1 LIRDTSFDQREFR
14 NALGRFATGIAV
26 ITTIG
31 PGGKV
36 EGMTANSFGALS
48 LDPPMVHWCIGKSTL
63 THDIFCRSD
72 HFAINVLRA
81 SQRHLSNNFANPA
94 KDKFSTVNWKPGIGG
109 VPLLENPLALF
120 ECRNSA
126 QHDSGDHTILI
137 GAVENFSYIDGHPL
151 LFSAGK
157 YAVAADYPDDQRAM
171 VDAKEFS
178 DLSLYLEGY

>member
-1 LIRDTSFDQREFR
+1 MNKFAFNQREFR

-31 PGGKV
+31 DGGKA

-48 LDPPMVHWCIGKSTL
+48 LDPPLVHWCIGKSTYS
-63 THDIFCRSD
+63 HDAFCNSS

-81 SQRHLSNNFANPA
+81 DQRDLSNKFATPTT
-94 KDKFSTVNWKPGIGG
+94 DKFSAVNWKSGIGG
-109 VPLLENPLALF
+109 VPLLEDPLALF
-120 ECRNSA
+120 ECRNEA
-126 QHDSGDHTILI
+126 RHDAGDHTILI
-137 GAVENFSYIDGHPL
+137 GAVEKFNYIDGSPL

-157 YAVAADYPDDQRAM
+157 YAVAADYPDDKQASA
-171 VDAKEFS
+171 DAVEFS

>member
-1 LIRDTSFDQREFR
+1 MNKPSFDQREFR

-31 PGGKV
+31 PGGKA

-48 LDPPMVHWCIGKSTL
+48 LDPPLVHWCIGKSTI
-63 THDIFCRSD
+63 THDTFCQCS

-81 SQRHLSNNFANPA
+81 DQRHLSNQFATPA
-94 KDKFSTVNWKPGIGG
+94 ADKFSAVEWKSGIGG
-109 VPLLENPLALF
+109 VPLILNPLALF
-120 ECRNSA
+120 ECRNKA
-126 QHDSGDHTILI
+126 QHECGDHTILV
-137 GAVENFSYIDGHPL
+137 GAVEKFSYGEGHPL

-157 YAVAADYPDDQRAM
+157 YAITADYPEDQQSKIN
-171 VDAKEFS
+171 AKEFS